1 MPSLGRTLGIAL
13 VGVGLCAPLGWVV
26 TDALESQNSFCTS
39 CHVGD
44 KPLHEAK
51 RRDFEAVPAVNLA
64 SEHLAHDREFR
75 CITCHRG
82 ASFPN
87 RVRVKLLSAR
97 DGVMYLLG
105 RFREPEEM
113 RHPLWREDCVQ
124 CHDRYEPE
132 RGDAFH
138 AIAVHNLPKFA
149 LNCVQCHEA
158 HPTGRA
164 RDQAFLAREPLVAA
178 CRKCHEEF

>member
-1 MPSLGRTLGIAL
+1 MRRRRLVWLALAAALAL
-13 VGVGLCAPLGWVV
+13 VPAGFGF
-26 TDALESQNSFCTS
+26 TDFLESHNAFCTS

-44 KPLHEAK
+44 RPLHEAK
-51 RRDFEAVPAVNLA
+51 RRDFETLPPTNLA
-64 SEHLAHDREFR
+64 AEHLEHDKDFR

-82 ASFPN
+82 VSWRN

-105 RFREPEEM
+105 RFDEPKQM
-113 RHPLWREDCVQ
+113 THPLWREDCVQ
-124 CHDRYEPE
+124 CHDSYEPD

-158 HPTGRA
+158 HPTGRSE
-164 RDQAFLAREPLVAA
+164 DQAFLAREPLVAA
-178 CRKCHEEF
+178 CRNCHEEF